1 MAQIT
6 RKSRVVQYLRN
17 STERNAV
24 SVEQQEH
31 LLEKV
36 IKDNDLELVDSY
48 IDRNTSGT
56 DLDRKEYNRLYD
68 DLSEGHHENI
78 DYILCMNN
86 SRRSR
91 QDIFELGGDLQFFRY
106 SGIKWVF
113 YDGASI
119 KVEDLSDRDTWNL
132 IVNQQQIDNSS
143 W

>member
-48 IDRNTSGT
+48 ID
-56 DLDRKEYNRLYD
+56 
-68 DLSEGHHENI
+68 
-78 DYILCMNN
+78 
-86 SRRSR
+86 
-91 QDIFELGGDLQFFRY
+91 
-106 SGIKWVF
+106 
-113 YDGASI
+113 
-119 KVEDLSDRDTWNL
+119 
-132 IVNQQQIDNSS
+132 
-143 W
+143 

>member
-1 MAQIT
+1 MTQIT

-78 DYILCMNN
+78 EYILCMNS

-91 QDIFELGGDLQFFRY
+91 QDIFELGGDL
-106 SGIKWVF
+106 
-113 YDGASI
+113 
-119 KVEDLSDRDTWNL
+119 
-132 IVNQQQIDNSS
+132 
-143 W
+143 